1 MNNRLSGFDG
11 REIGDDIALR
21 LQSLRVGGKADD
33 EQPLLRL
40 DYREQAAG
48 APFQFDIAC
57 SKLHRTEC
65 PDIPSGSRT
74 ALYGVWEVND
84 DDLKLA
90 CGRCRP
96 QRVKDDEM
104 KKNSSTDMMYGFLS
118 ILDQFGSVLVERGRE
133 YRSSEHGKEVAKTV
147 EGILSGLD
155 NAQKDA
161 ISSTIASLDGLLRV
175 IQDYNAGLAA
185 SNGNGGNGNGAVKGN
200 GSNNGSKPRNRK
212 GRSGP
217 KKS

>member
-1 MNNRLSGFDG
+1 MNRLDG
-11 REIGDDIALR
+11 LDGGDIGDAIALR
-21 LQSLRVGGKADD
+21 LQSLRVEGEAGG
-33 EQPLLRL
+33 ERPLLRL
-40 DYREQAAG
+40 DYREQAAV

-65 PDIPSGSRT
+65 PDIPPGSRT

-90 CGRCRP
+90 CGICRP
-96 QRVKDDEM
+96 QPVKDDEM

-118 ILDQFGSVLVERGRE
+118 ILDQFGSVLVERGKE
-133 YRSSEHGKEVAKTV
+133 YRNSEHGKEVAKTV

-155 NAQKDA
+155 NAQKEA
-161 ISSTIASLDGLLRV
+161 ISSTIASLDGLLRA
-175 IQDYNAGLAA
+175 IQSYNAGFTS

-200 GSNNGSKPRNRK
+200 GSINGGKPRNRK
-212 GRSGP
+212 GRPRS

>member
-11 REIGDDIALR
+11 RDIGDAIALR
-21 LQSLRVGGKADD
+21 LQSLRVDGKADED
-33 EQPLLRL
+33 RPLLRL
-40 DYREQAAG
+40 DYREEASA

-65 PDIPSGSRT
+65 PDIPPGSRT

-90 CGRCRP
+90 CARCRP
-96 QRVKDDEM
+96 RPVKDDEM

-133 YRSSEHGKEVAKTV
+133 YRNSEHGKEVAKTV

-175 IQDYNAGLAA
+175 IQDYNAGFTA
-185 SNGNGGNGNGAVKGN
+185 SNGDNGNGNGAIKGN
-200 GSNNGSKPRNRK
+200 GSINGGKPRNPK
-212 GRSGP
+212 GRSRS